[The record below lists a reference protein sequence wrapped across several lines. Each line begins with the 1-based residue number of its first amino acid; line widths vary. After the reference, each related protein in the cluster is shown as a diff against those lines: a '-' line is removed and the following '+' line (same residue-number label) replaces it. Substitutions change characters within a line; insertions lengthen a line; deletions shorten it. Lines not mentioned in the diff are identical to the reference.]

1 MGYSVLIHW
10 LLSLSSCQSSVDMRY
25 LKDGAQELSIRG
37 RGGGC
42 SRTHSLVIVSE
53 QGVQGLSIISL

>member
-1 MGYSVLIHW
+1 MGYSVLIRW

-37 RGGGC
+37 GGC
-42 SRTHSLVIVSE
+42 SRTHSLVIFSLVVSL
-53 QGVQGLSIISL
+53 V